1 MPLPSFKEQFAALI
15 AAPSVSCTQAHWDQS
30 NRAVIELL
38 SSWLGDLGF
47 ACDVQEVSFG
57 KFNLLASYGSGP
69 GGLVLAGHSDTVPF
83 DAALW
88 QTDPLKLT
96 EVDGRWVGLGSCDM
110 KGFFA
115 LVIEAV
121 QPLLTQPFKQPLLIL
136 ATCDEE
142 SSMSGAR
149 ALAQAGRPL
158 GRAAVIGEPTGLRP
172 IRLHKGIMMERI
184 DILGQSGHSSN
195 PNLGHSALEA
205 MQDVMQELRGLR
217 AQWLREYNNPQFS
230 VPQPTLNFGCIHG
243 GDNPNRICGQCSLE
257 FDLRPLPGMQ
267 PEALRAAIRH
277 KLQPLAEQHQVKID
291 FAPLFP
297 SVQPF
302 EQNADAELVRVAERL
317 TGHTA
322 AAVAFATEAPYLQQ
336 LGCETLVLGPGDID
350 CAHQP
355 GEYLEM
361 SRLQPTVRL
370 LQQLIE
376 HYCLQPA
383 HPGQSTVSSGG
394 ENA

>member
-38 SSWLGDLGF
+38 SSWLSDLGF
-47 ACDVQEVSFG
+47 TCETQEVASG

-158 GRAAVIGEPTGLRP
+158 GRAAVIGEPTGMRP

-217 AQWLREYNNPQFS
+217 AQWQREYNNPQFS

-267 PEALRAAIRH
+267 PEALRAAIRL

-291 FAPLFP
+291 YAPLFA
-297 SVQPF
+297 SVPPF
-302 EQNADAELVRVAERL
+302 EQSADSELVRVAERL
-317 TGHTA
+317 TGHSAT
-322 AAVAFATEAPYLQQ
+322 AVAFATEAPYLQQ
-336 LGCETLVLGPGDID
+336 LGCETIVLGPGDID

-355 GEYLEM
+355 GEYLDT
-361 SRLQPTVRL
+361 SRLQPTVDL
-370 LQQLIE
+370 LRQLID
-376 HYCLQPA
+376 HYCLKTQDP
-383 HPGQSTVSSGG
+383 VSPRG